1 MKDLEINSFVG
12 RDKMVRLQEKVDEFQ
27 VFEAADLWLEG
38 VLDQEDHNTLEEL
51 LERASNN
58 IRRVVIKFEEA
69 QIKAVDSNNKKRRT
83 KK

>member
-1 MKDLEINSFVG
+1 MKDLEVNSFVG

-38 VLDQEDHNTLEEL
+38 VLDREDHDTLDEL

-69 QIKAVDSNNKKRRT
+69 QIKAVDSNNKKKRI
-83 KK
+83 K

>member
-1 MKDLEINSFVG
+1 MKDLEVNSFVG

-27 VFEAADLWLEG
+27 IDAASDLWLEG